1 MWFLSLASCL
11 ALLAGLTAATP
22 SIALNKDF
30 PDPAILKD
38 PNSAN
43 WYAFATAGNG
53 KKVQVA
59 SAPAATGPWTWL
71 NIDPITSAGP
81 WALNQDIWAPDV
93 RYLSQTKQF
102 VMYYAAPYAANS
114 KFHCVGAAIASSI
127 TGPYTPVNDP
137 VACPTDQG
145 GAIDP
150 NGYFDVATNTRWL
163 VYKVDGNAIG
173 HGGSCGNS
181 VEPLVPTPIMM
192 QQLAQD
198 GFTKIGSP
206 FQILDRGQYD
216 GPLIEAPNLIKAA
229 DGTFIL
235 FFSSNCY
242 STTLYDISYA
252 TAPTLSGPYTKSSA
266 PLLVTGNYG
275 LTAPGGATSIDGGG
289 QLVFHANCANVGGSG
304 RCMYETSFK
313 VANNVVTIT

>member
-1 MWFLSLASCL
+1 MRFLLLASGV
-11 ALLAGLTAATP
+11 ALLASLAAATP
-22 SIALNKDF
+22 SQVLNEDF
-30 PDPAILKD
+30 PDPTILKD
-38 PNSAN
+38 PNSSN
-43 WYAFATAGNG
+43 WYSFATAGNG
-53 KKVQVA
+53 KKIQVA

-71 NIDPITSAGP
+71 NIDPIASAGP

-93 RYLSQTKQF
+93 RYLADRKQF

-114 KFHCVGAAIASSI
+114 KFHCVGAAIANSI

-137 VACPTDQG
+137 IACPTAQG

-173 HGGSCGNS
+173 HGGSCGNT
-181 VEPLVPTPIMM
+181 VEPLVPTPIML
-192 QQLAQD
+192 QQLSQD

-216 GPLIEAPNLIKAA
+216 GPLIEAPSLIKAS
-229 DGTFIL
+229 DGTYVL

-252 TAPTLSGPYTKSSA
+252 TASQLSGPYTKSSA

-289 QLVFHANCANVGGSG
+289 QLVFHANCPNVGGSG
-304 RCMYETSFK
+304 RCMYQTSFK
-313 VANNVVTIT
+313 VANNLVTIT

>member
-1 MWFLSLASCL
+1 MRLLSLASSF
-11 ALLAGLTAATP
+11 ALLAGFTLATP
-22 SIALNKDF
+22 SKVLNKDF

-38 PNSAN
+38 PNSSK
-43 WYAFATAGNG
+43 WYSFATAGNG

-59 SAPAATGPWTWL
+59 SAPAVTGPWTWL
-71 NIDPITSAGP
+71 NIDPLTSAGP
-81 WALNQDIWAPDV
+81 WARDRDIWLLTCCQQ
-93 RYLSQTKQF
+93 Y
-102 VMYYAAPYAANS
+102 
-114 KFHCVGAAIASSI
+114 H
-127 TGPYTPVNDP
+127 GPYTPTNDP
-137 VACPTDQG
+137 IACPTDKG

-150 NGYFDVATNTRWL
+150 NDFFDAATNTYWV

-173 HGGSCGNS
+173 HGGTCGNT

-198 GFTKIGSP
+198 GVTKIGTP

-216 GPLIEAPNLIKAA
+216 GPLIEAPSLIKS
-229 DGTFIL
+229 GSTYVL

-252 TAPTLSGPYTKSSA
+252 TAPSLSGPYTKSSA

-289 QLVFHANCANVGGSG
+289 QLVFHANCPNVGGSG